1 MDRGI
6 AVTRATAL
14 ILVGL
19 SAALGAL
26 AMRRGDDG
34 DLHRRLQEARLV
46 AELSCGR
53 PTVLASEPP
62 DPDSLERVDWIGL
75 VGTVASGAPHERWR
89 AIEILGEFGDARAVP
104 ALLGALADPRS
115 TLRPCLA
122 AQSLGR
128 VGDRRAVDALIE
140 AAGQRAN
147 EDLRLCAI
155 KSLGLLRAEQ
165 AVPVLADAVHHGE
178 MLVAASHALA
188 RIATPEGAE
197 AVLEAARDPERTPW
211 VVDALG
217 EFGLPS
223 VAPELRRLMGARDAS
238 AWTQREAREALWKLR
253 VLVDGD
259 REGSLVRVLGSGDTA
274 ERRAW
279 AAWRLGDEGLQ
290 GSADALAEALG
301 DPSERVRLAAAAA
314 LLRLGGPAEDSLLA
328 RVAAPGEAGRLA
340 VAALG
345 LVGAER
351 SLGLLERV
359 DGPVELQRLAQRS
372 LRWIHLRGA
381 ARPLRIVSAPSPA
394 SYPRARKS
402 SWRRDA
408 AEGATDLGAAA

>member
-1 MDRGI
+1 
-6 AVTRATAL
+6 VAL
-14 ILVGL
+14 AGL
-19 SAALGAL
+19 TAALGAL
-26 AMRRGDDG
+26 ATRRGDDG
-34 DLHRRLQEARLV
+34 DLHRRLQEARLE

-53 PTVLASEPP
+53 PTFLASEPP
-62 DPDSLERVDWIGL
+62 DPDSLVRVDWAGL
-75 VGTVASGAPHERWR
+75 VETVVDGAPHERWR

-104 ALLGALADPRS
+104 ALLGALADPRG
-115 TLRPCLA
+115 TLALRTYLMGWKAYFRLTEVRPCLA

-128 VGDRRAVDALIE
+128 LGDPRAVDALIA
-140 AAGQRAN
+140 AAGQREN

-155 KSLGLLRAEQ
+155 KSLGLLRAER
-165 AVPVLADAVHHGE
+165 AVPVLADAVHRGE

-197 AVLEAARDPERTPW
+197 AVVSAARDPVRAPW

-217 EFGLPS
+217 EFGLES
-223 VAPELRRLMGARDAS
+223 AAPELRRLMA
-238 AWTQREAREALWKLR
+238 ARELGVGTRGKAREGLWKLR
-253 VLVDGD
+253 VLLDGD
-259 REGSLVRVLGSGDTA
+259 RERSLVRVLGSGDTP

-279 AAWRLGDEGLQ
+279 AAWRPGDEGLH

-314 LLRLGGPAEDSLLA
+314 LLRFGRSGEESLLA

-345 LVGAER
+345 LVGTER
-351 SLGLLERV
+351 SLDLLERV
-359 DGPVELQRLAQRS
+359 DEPVELERLAQRS
-372 LRWIHLRGA
+372 LRWVRLRGA

-394 SYPRARKS
+394 S
-402 SWRRDA
+402 
-408 AEGATDLGAAA
+408 